1 MSRSKT
7 ALMRSTEDR
16 LGGQEL
22 ETALGPL
29 VTRMGLRGAADHLGL
44 KLSTLNYWMMKF
56 GIHTERIAILPG
68 STILLNGR
76 ELVPTEGEP

>member
-1 MSRSKT
+1 
-7 ALMRSTEDR
+7 MRSTEGK
-16 LGGQEL
+16 LGGQKL

-56 GIHTERIAILPG
+56 GIRTERVAIVPG
-68 STILLNGR
+68 STIMVNGR